1 MSDKATERLNDPT
14 RWGLPPEAIAD
25 LSSRLYQFWE
35 RFSGCFKTKTHDAAG
50 HAWVYLQGLILMHTD
65 RNFANIDRRVT
76 TPDGDGQDLQQFMS
90 DSPWVA
96 QSPIQQVQREIRASL
111 ELQHGGVA
119 LLDESSDEKAGAK
132 SAGAGRQHNGR
143 LGKIEMSQTGVFLV
157 FYKAPVWTWV
167 DGELFLPKPW
177 FTPDMADERK
187 RVGVPARRLSI
198 CSPCA
203 DRPSDNCCVRA
214 PCWPLQSLCGADC

>member
-1 MSDKATERLNDPT
+1 M
-14 RWGLPPEAIAD
+14 
-25 LSSRLYQFWE
+25 YQFWE

-143 LGKIEMSQTGVFLV
+143 LGKIEMSQTGVFLA
-157 FYKAPVWTWV
+157 FYKAPVWTVVLHFLQIGHICRSSSIKPQIWRRLLQKLSKTGSRCKICKTTVWTWV
-167 DGELFLPKPW
+167 DGELFLPKP
-177 FTPDMADERK
+177 
-187 RVGVPARRLSI
+187 
-198 CSPCA
+198 
-203 DRPSDNCCVRA
+203 
-214 PCWPLQSLCGADC
+214 